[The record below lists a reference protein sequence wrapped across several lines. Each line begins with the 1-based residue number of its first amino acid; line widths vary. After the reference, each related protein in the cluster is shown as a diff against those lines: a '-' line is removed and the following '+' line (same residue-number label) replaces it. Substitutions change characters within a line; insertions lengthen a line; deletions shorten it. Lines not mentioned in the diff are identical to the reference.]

1 MKKTLIALA
10 LAAAAFSA
18 SASASEISYNYV
30 QVEYN
35 MFGELSFANEKVDG
49 FGLRGSFELGENW
62 YIAGAYIDTGAT
74 VFGTDFDVT
83 NTQLGA
89 GWHTAIGGG
98 KTDYFVEALY
108 TNIDIEVFGGGG
120 ADEDGYAVNTGVRW
134 SFTDKFEGIAAAGY
148 EDYGQG
154 LDGFTAKIGGQFK
167 FTDAFGI
174 VAEYKYSDVFS
185 DGFDNGSYLV
195 GARYSF

>member
-30 QVEYN
+30 QAEYN

-49 FGLRGSFELGENW
+49 YGLRGSFELGENW
-62 YIAGAYIDTGAT
+62 YITGAYIDTNAS
-74 VFGTDFDVT
+74 VFGFDFDVT

-89 GWHTAIGGG
+89 GWHTAIGSG
-98 KTDYFVEALY
+98 KADYFVEALY
-108 TNIDIEVFGGGG
+108 TNVELSQLG
-120 ADEDGYAVNTGVRW
+120 ASEDEDGYAVNTGVRW
-134 SFTDKFEGIAAAGY
+134 SFTDKFEGLAAAGY

-154 LDGFTAKIGGQFK
+154 VDGFTAKIGGQFK
-167 FTDAFGI
+167 FTEAFGV

-185 DGFDNGSYLV
+185 DGFDKGSYLV
-195 GARYSF
+195 GVRYSF